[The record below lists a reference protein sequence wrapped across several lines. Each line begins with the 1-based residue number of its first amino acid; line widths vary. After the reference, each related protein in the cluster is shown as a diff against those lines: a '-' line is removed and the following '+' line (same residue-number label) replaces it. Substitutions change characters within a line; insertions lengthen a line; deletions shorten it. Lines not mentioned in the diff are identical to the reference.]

1 MSDVGCRVSD
11 AERGS
16 VTILAVAVIALLLML
31 VPVIVDVGLF
41 LNTRAQAQNAA
52 DAASLAA
59 AQEFFFEGDYEQSAS
74 AYARAN
80 GAKLVDLVVYPDA
93 VVAKTE
99 IRPKTIFVSRLGIT
113 PSSVN
118 GLGKAE
124 IKFVKPVNGPI
135 ILRFGERYWD
145 GQAGKRRTHCG
156 IDIAAAEDAP
166 VRASAEG
173 RVFFVG
179 FTPSGGLTISIRH
192 PNGIK
197 TTYLQLKRAKVAQG
211 EEVSSGEIIGTVA
224 KTGDKS
230 SLSTHL
236 HMGALFADEYIDPEK
251 LFSGEFQIDLSRYI
265 RRGNIP
271 PGSTSVLGRW
281 KAASSSW
288 WDYLKGW
295 FLKFW
300 QALFGEFFPSTKDFV
315 LRQLLWLLEGGR
327 KSFSRLVLIAQ
338 SKTFWMNFSVSQLAR
353 LGSGALAYPTVF
365 DPSGDQGEGPRSK
378 TFISLKDGGG
388 AKAVAVCDGRGRLVR
403 ELSGWAP
410 PARGIY
416 WNGLDEEG
424 RIAEEGIYTVVVVP
438 SNSEAKGCQ
447 VEVRYHL
454 K

>member
-1 MSDVGCRVSD
+1 MRDAGCRMQD
-11 AERGS
+11 GERGS

-31 VPVIVDVGLF
+31 VPVIVDIGLF
-41 LNTRAQAQNAA
+41 LNARAQAENAA

-59 AQEFFFEGDYEQSAS
+59 AQEFFFEGDCEQSAS

-99 IRPKTIFVSRLGIT
+99 IRPKTIFVSRLGVT

-145 GQAGKRRTHCG
+145 EGAGKRRTHCG
-156 IDIAAAEDAP
+156 IDIAADENSP

-173 RVFFVG
+173 KVFFVG

-197 TTYLQLKRAKVAQG
+197 TTYLQLKKVNVAQG
-211 EEVSSGEIIGTVA
+211 EGVSSGEIIGTVA

-230 SLSTHL
+230 SSSTHL
-236 HMGALFADEYIDPEK
+236 HMGALFADQYIDPEK
-251 LFSGEFQIDLSRYI
+251 LFSGEFQLDLSRYI

-271 PGSTSVLGRW
+271 PGSTSVLGHW

-288 WDYLKGW
+288 WDYLKMW
-295 FLKFW
+295 FVKLW
-300 QALFGEFFPSTKDFV
+300 QTLFGEFIPSTKDFV
-315 LRQLLWLLEGGR
+315 LRQLLWLLEGGG
-327 KSFSRLVLIAQ
+327 KFLSRLIYIAQ
-338 SKTFWMNFSVSQLAR
+338 GRIFSTTLSIDQLAR
-353 LGSGALAYPTVF
+353 LSAGASACPTVF

-378 TFISLKDGGG
+378 TFISLKGGGG
-388 AKAVAVCDGRGRLVR
+388 AKAVAVYDGRGRLLR
-403 ELSGWAP
+403 ELSGWVP

-416 WNGLDEEG
+416 WDGLDERG

-438 SNSEAKGCQ
+438 ANSEAKGCQ